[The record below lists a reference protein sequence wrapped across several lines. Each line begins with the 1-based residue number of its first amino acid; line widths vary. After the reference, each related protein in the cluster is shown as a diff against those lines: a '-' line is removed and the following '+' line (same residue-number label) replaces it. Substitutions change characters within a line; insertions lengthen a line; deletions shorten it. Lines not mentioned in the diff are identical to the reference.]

1 MYYVSITNINAKDPK
16 DTNSRDTFVSKPFET
31 YVEARLLCDKMFLET
46 GNKLLT
52 VVEYTPSNKKI

>member
-1 MYYVSITNINAKDPK
+1 MYYVSITNINAKDPQ

-31 YVEARLLCDKMFLET
+31 YAEANELCNQMYLET

-52 VVEYTPSNKKI
+52 VIQYNPSNKI